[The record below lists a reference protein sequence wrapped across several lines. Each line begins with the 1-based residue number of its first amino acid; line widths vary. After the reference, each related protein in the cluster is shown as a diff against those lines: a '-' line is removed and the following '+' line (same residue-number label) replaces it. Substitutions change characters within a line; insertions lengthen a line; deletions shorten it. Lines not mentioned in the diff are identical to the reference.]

1 MYTYI
6 LPASIGVGLITAV
19 ALQMGMPEKRVES
32 QAAAELHRYRVF
44 VSTADT
50 FFKAT
55 PAPASTRA
63 YRWAD
68 IKAAAPPALVGAPIR
83 ADWKVVRKADGEWVG
98 CTELSEEAGARV
110 SGLFPTQTNVVGSAT
125 VPVLSGIANPAALSA
140 APTGTFVVIGND
152 AAQVTP
158 LSDLCNTIS

>member
-19 ALQMGMPEKRVES
+19 ALQMGMPEKRTDSE
-32 QAAAELHRYRVF
+32 AAAELHRYRVF

-50 FFKAT
+50 FFKAN
-55 PAPASTRA
+55 PAPASPKA

-68 IKAAAPPALVGAPIR
+68 IKASAPPALVNAPIR
-83 ADWKVVRKADGEWVG
+83 ADWKAVRKADGEWVG
-98 CTELSEEAGARV
+98 CTELSEAAGARV
-110 SGLFPTQTNVVGSAT
+110 SGLFPAQTTVAGSTT
-125 VPVLSGIANPAALSA
+125 VPVLPGVADPAALSQTA
-140 APTGTFVVIGND
+140 TGSFVVIGND
-152 AAQVTP
+152 ATKVTP